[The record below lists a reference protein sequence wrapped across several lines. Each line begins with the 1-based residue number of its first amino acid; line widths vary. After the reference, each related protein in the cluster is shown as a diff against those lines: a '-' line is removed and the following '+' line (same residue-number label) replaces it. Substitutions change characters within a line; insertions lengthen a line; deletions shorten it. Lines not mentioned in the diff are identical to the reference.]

1 MTVAKPVR
9 KAPRHRR
16 NSTVAEKLLMGKK
29 PDQEEVFSL
38 QTSEKK
44 IGEDTTNSITS
55 LKNVR
60 FRPFEF
66 PEIRQASY
74 KIE

>member
-1 MTVAKPVR
+1 
-9 KAPRHRR
+9 
-16 NSTVAEKLLMGKK
+16 VAEKLLMGKK

-55 LKNVR
+55 LKIVR

-66 PEIRQASY
+66 PEIRQASL
-74 KIE
+74 KN

>member
-1 MTVAKPVR
+1 
-9 KAPRHRR
+9 
-16 NSTVAEKLLMGKK
+16 MGKK
-29 PDQEEVFSL
+29 PDQEEVFPL

-55 LKNVR
+55 LKIIR

-66 PEIRQASY
+66 PEIRQASLKY
-74 KIE
+74 